1 MRLFFYRV
9 FLSLSPKGG
18 LGCGSGNSAALP
30 CGSEATRPRQARL
43 RAGAR
48 RLPVS
53 CFNWLL
59 CQASSLGCLPGG
71 MGMDLHAAVPHGLSG
86 GPSKPRPRGS
96 PCECPLA
103 WALPSHPSR
112 GGSPRSIHP
121 RVLGRMSP
129 CPRFSLSASA
139 FPLLWLREPTL
150 LVHLRVA
157 EVGRAGQSPHGD
169 PTAASHPSSCL
180 PQPRHHQPSHEGEW
194 DVSPAAK
201 PPTRRR
207 VSQPFKHPKGLRQL
221 GRSRSCRCFSLPG
234 RAPAACE
241 SPPACTEPTGTG
253 S

>member
-1 MRLFFYRV
+1 
-9 FLSLSPKGG
+9 
-18 LGCGSGNSAALP
+18 
-30 CGSEATRPRQARL
+30 
-43 RAGAR
+43 
-48 RLPVS
+48 
-53 CFNWLL
+53 
-59 CQASSLGCLPGG
+59 
-71 MGMDLHAAVPHGLSG
+71 MDLHAAVPHGLSG
-86 GPSKPRPRGS
+86 GPSKPRPRGL

-150 LVHLRVA
+150 LVHLWVA

-241 SPPACTEPTGTG
+241 SPLPAPSLLARARRAAGCFWPAVAGRRAGCGLFSPCTRVLSGSGSGMRCQEQMAAIDWAFSQIPVAPGTALG
-253 S
+253 SGSQ